1 MNLVIKHA
9 SGATSQLYQDSLQI
23 RKTVFVDE
31 QQVPVSLEIDQ
42 FEASAIN
49 YVGYLAQTP
58 IVTCRT
64 IVEADGGWH
73 VQRVATLREYRHHD
87 YAKTLLNAVIVA
99 ARAQQIPY
107 LILDAQLT
115 AVGFYQK
122 LHFQA
127 TARPTFLDANIRHQE
142 MRLDLNN

>member
-1 MNLVIKHA
+1 MDLVIKQA

-31 QQVPVSLEIDQ
+31 QQVPLALEIDQ
-42 FEASAIN
+42 YDETALN
-49 YVGYLAQTP
+49 YVGYLDQQAV
-58 IVTCRT
+58 VTCRI

-73 VQRVATLREYRHHD
+73 VQRVATLHEYRHHN
-87 YAKTLLNAVIVA
+87 YAKTLLSHVIVA
-99 ARAQQIPY
+99 AQDKQVPY

-115 AVGFYQK
+115 AVGFYEK
-122 LHFQA
+122 LKFHA